1 MVPRIGR
8 AVFAAVSAAP
18 LLLASCYSFAT
29 PSYHPG
35 EGRDLVAA
43 IVRHGVTVDAT
54 VPGDSAC
61 DDPGLVANAIR
72 LAVTDPGDG
81 ADRDVWLYSFRE
93 RSWAASDAPV
103 DACQAEFE
111 AAHPGATV
119 TRLDIP
125 VYRVFGADW
134 SADLAAALEAAISEA
149 ADAGAP

>member
-1 MVPRIGR
+1 VPRSVR
-8 AVFAAVSAAP
+8 LVAVLAAP

-43 IVRHGVTVDAT
+43 IVRHGATVTAT

-61 DDPGLVANAIR
+61 DDPNLIANAMR

-81 ADRDVWLYSFRE
+81 AARDVFLYSFRE
-93 RSWAASDAPV
+93 RSWAGSEAPV

-111 AAHPGATV
+111 AAHPGAAV
-119 TRLDIP
+119 TRIDIP
-125 VYRVFGADW
+125 VYRAFGAGW
-134 SADLAAALEAAISEA
+134 SEDLVHALEAAITEASEA
-149 ADAGAP
+149 GGP

>member
-1 MVPRIGR
+1 VPRR
-8 AVFAAVSAAP
+8 SRLAAALAAP

-43 IVRHGVTVDAT
+43 IVRHGVTVGAT

-61 DDPGLVANAIR
+61 ADPDLVANAMR

-81 ADRDVWLYSFRE
+81 SERDVWLYSFRE
-93 RSWAASDAPV
+93 RSWAGSEAPV

-111 AAHPGATV
+111 AADPDAAV

-125 VYRVFGADW
+125 VYRAFGADW
-134 SADLAAALEAAISEA
+134 SADLTHALEAAITEA
-149 ADAGAP
+149 ADAGGP

>member
-1 MVPRIGR
+1 MSRR
-8 AVFAAVSAAP
+8 FRLAAALAAP
-18 LLLASCYSFAT
+18 VVLASCYSFAT

-93 RSWAASDAPV
+93 RSWAAGEASV
-103 DACQAEFE
+103 DACQAAFE
-111 AAHPGATV
+111 AAHPDATV
-119 TRLDIP
+119 IRLDIP
-125 VYRVFGADW
+125 VYRAFGADW
-134 SADLAAALEAAISEA
+134 STDLAQALEAAIAEA

>member
-1 MVPRIGR
+1 MSRR
-8 AVFAAVSAAP
+8 LRLAAALAAP
-18 LLLASCYSFAT
+18 VVLASCYSFAT

-61 DDPGLVANAIR
+61 DDPGLVANAMR

-93 RSWAASDAPV
+93 RSWTAGEASV
-103 DACQAEFE
+103 DACQAAFE
-111 AAHPGATV
+111 AAHPGATM

-125 VYRVFGADW
+125 VYRAFGADW
-134 SADLAAALEAAISEA
+134 SADLTAALEAAISEA